1 MKKSCKGSHAML
13 RLIRYAKEWQWN
25 YQKLVFLRIV
35 GSAKADATC
44 RFSFVFTFHRGNEK
58 VKLTNVLDKL
68 SILSVNKSI
77 KIKHI
82 WILITNRCND
92 HNGRRTK
99 RCQLEDIKSYLR
111 IDGDEEDSLLRTMI
125 DAGKEFIRSAVG
137 EYDDTD
143 STAQV
148 LLASVVQNMYDNR
161 ELMQSEQQV
170 KKRIEYT
177 FQSMILQLQMKYSLK
192 QEEAES

>member
-1 MKKSCKGSHAML
+1 
-13 RLIRYAKEWQWN
+13 
-25 YQKLVFLRIV
+25 
-35 GSAKADATC
+35 
-44 RFSFVFTFHRGNEK
+44 
-58 VKLTNVLDKL
+58 
-68 SILSVNKSI
+68 
-77 KIKHI
+77 
-82 WILITNRCND
+82 
-92 HNGRRTK
+92 
-99 RCQLEDIKSYLR
+99 
-111 IDGDEEDSLLRTMI
+111 MI

-148 LLASVVQNMYDNR
+148 LLAAVVQNMYDNR

-177 FQSMILQLQMKYSLK
+177 FQSMILQLRMKYGLK

>member
-1 MKKSCKGSHAML
+1 M
-13 RLIRYAKEWQWN
+13 E
-25 YQKLVFLRIV
+25 
-35 GSAKADATC
+35 
-44 RFSFVFTFHRGNEK
+44 
-58 VKLTNVLDKL
+58 
-68 SILSVNKSI
+68 
-77 KIKHI
+77 
-82 WILITNRCND
+82 
-92 HNGRRTK
+92 
-99 RCQLEDIKSYLR
+99 LEDIKNYLR
-111 IDGDEEDSLLRTMI
+111 IDGDEEDGLLRTMI

-148 LLASVVQNMYDNR
+148 LLAAVVQNMYDNR

-177 FQSMILQLQMKYSLK
+177 FQSMILQLQMKYELK

>member
-1 MKKSCKGSHAML
+1 M
-13 RLIRYAKEWQWN
+13 E
-25 YQKLVFLRIV
+25 
-35 GSAKADATC
+35 
-44 RFSFVFTFHRGNEK
+44 
-58 VKLTNVLDKL
+58 
-68 SILSVNKSI
+68 
-77 KIKHI
+77 
-82 WILITNRCND
+82 
-92 HNGRRTK
+92 
-99 RCQLEDIKSYLR
+99 LEDIKSYLR
-111 IDGDEEDSLLRTMI
+111 IDGDEEDGLLRIMI
-125 DAGKEFIRSAVG
+125 DAGTEFIRSAGG

-177 FQSMILQLQMKYSLK
+177 FQSMILQLRMKYGLK

>member
-1 MKKSCKGSHAML
+1 
-13 RLIRYAKEWQWN
+13 
-25 YQKLVFLRIV
+25 
-35 GSAKADATC
+35 
-44 RFSFVFTFHRGNEK
+44 
-58 VKLTNVLDKL
+58 
-68 SILSVNKSI
+68 
-77 KIKHI
+77 
-82 WILITNRCND
+82 
-92 HNGRRTK
+92 
-99 RCQLEDIKSYLR
+99 
-111 IDGDEEDSLLRTMI
+111 MI

>member
-1 MKKSCKGSHAML
+1 M
-13 RLIRYAKEWQWN
+13 E
-25 YQKLVFLRIV
+25 
-35 GSAKADATC
+35 
-44 RFSFVFTFHRGNEK
+44 
-58 VKLTNVLDKL
+58 
-68 SILSVNKSI
+68 
-77 KIKHI
+77 
-82 WILITNRCND
+82 
-92 HNGRRTK
+92 
-99 RCQLEDIKSYLR
+99 LEDIKSYLR

-148 LLASVVQNMYDNR
+148 LLAAVVQNMYDNR

-177 FQSMILQLQMKYSLK
+177 FQSMVLQLRMKYGLK

>member
-1 MKKSCKGSHAML
+1 M
-13 RLIRYAKEWQWN
+13 E
-25 YQKLVFLRIV
+25 
-35 GSAKADATC
+35 
-44 RFSFVFTFHRGNEK
+44 
-58 VKLTNVLDKL
+58 
-68 SILSVNKSI
+68 
-77 KIKHI
+77 
-82 WILITNRCND
+82 
-92 HNGRRTK
+92 
-99 RCQLEDIKSYLR
+99 LEDIKSYLR
-111 IDGDEEDSLLRTMI
+111 IDGDEEDGLLRTMI

-143 STAQV
+143 STAQI
-148 LLASVVQNMYDNR
+148 LLAAVVQNMYDNR